1 MKSWQKMLCVGA
13 VTVLAVAVKAET
25 AGSVTLPETGVDI
38 GSYGTAGITYLG
50 GFIAACV
57 GGTLALIGI
66 KAGVGWVRGMMFS
79 GSGR

>member
-13 VTVLAVAVKAET
+13 VTVLAVAAKAET
-25 AGSVTLPETGVDI
+25 TPVVLPETSVDI
-38 GSYGTAGITYLG
+38 SSYVTAGITYLG